1 MSLVNK
7 IGIMQGRLSPPKKNL
22 IQHFPKDWQTE
33 FDHCKSLGLKSIEWV
48 FEEPDIKFNP
58 IFNPELFENFLNIK
72 KKFDIEVNSVVA
84 DYFMKN
90 KLFQE
95 NNSNTEKNI
104 NTLKTLIINCYKLNI
119 KIIELPLV
127 DSSALQNEENMREFK
142 SNLNDLLSFAESLNV
157 KISLETDLEPEKFLN
172 YIKTF
177 NSKNLYVNFDMG
189 NSASNG
195 FDPEKEI
202 EILSEYIIN
211 VHIKDRIYKGNT
223 VELGKGDVDFKKV
236 FKMLKK
242 IGYANDLILQAYRED
257 INNEKKNYLKSVQ
270 KYKNFTI
277 NQRNNA

>member
-257 INNEKKNYLKSVQ
+257 INNEKKNYLKTVQ

-277 NQRNNA
+277 NQINNA

>member
-1 MSLVNK
+1 MSLLNK
-7 IGIMQGRLSPPKKNL
+7 IGIMQGRLSPPKNNL

-33 FDHCKSLGLKSIEWV
+33 FDHCKSLGLKSIEWI
-48 FEEPDIKFNP
+48 FEESDLEFNP
-58 IFNPELFENFLNIK
+58 IFNPDLFENFLNLK

-84 DYFMKN
+84 DYFMKK

-95 NNSNTEKNI
+95 NDLNLRENL
-104 NTLKTLIINCYKLNI
+104 NTLKTLIINCNKLNI
-119 KIIELPLV
+119 KIVELPLV
-127 DSSALQNEENMREFK
+127 DSSALKNEKNMREFK
-142 SNLNDLLSFAESLNV
+142 SNLCDLLNFAEGLKV

-189 NSASNG
+189 NSASKG

-202 EILSEYIIN
+202 EILSKYIIN

-242 IGYANDLILQAYRED
+242 IGYDDDLILQACRED
-257 INNEKKNYLKSVQ
+257 INDENKNYLKTIK

-277 NQRNNA
+277 NQINNA

>member
-1 MSLVNK
+1 MSLINK

-58 IFNPELFENFLNIK
+58 IFNPELFKNFLNIK

-202 EILSEYIIN
+202 EILSDYIIN
-211 VHIKDRIYKGNT
+211 VHVKDRIYKGNT

-242 IGYANDLILQAYRED
+242 IGYADDLILQAYRED
-257 INNEKKNYLKSVQ
+257 INNEKKNYLITVK

-277 NQRNNA
+277 NQINNA